1 MSKKSRKRN
10 KKILAAIGIGLGA
23 AALASKK
30 NKADLASTEDG
41 KSGSTK
47 ITPKMARPGLGDQ
60 EKTVTTPR
68 TIQDNKYK
76 GPRNTKS
83 IRVKENTNK
92 VYTDATGGESTAKEG
107 NKKSNFIGKDGN
119 VRRGV
124 DATPMTPGP
133 RGTAR
138 AASEMSR
145 GMLPP
150 QLRKPRASNTFG
162 PGNDGLSSYK
172 SGGRANYKHG
182 GSTGSSKSSGCEI
195 RGTSPILMKGKR

>member
-30 NKADLASTEDG
+30 RNATETNNPVGGVDQIAADAKKT
-41 KSGSTK
+41 
-47 ITPKMARPGLGDQ
+47 TPKK
-60 EKTVTTPR
+60 EKTVTTPK
-68 TIQDNKYK
+68 TIQDNKYE
-76 GPRNTKS
+76 GPKNPNS
-83 IRVKENTNK
+83 IIVKTNTNK
-92 VYTDATGGESTAKEG
+92 VYKRKDGPDSAKEG
-107 NKKSNFIGKDGN
+107 NTKSNFIGKDGN

-195 RGTSPILMKGKR
+195 RGTSPILLKGKR